1 MAAQL
6 NGKVMNQ
13 LAIFFSIFI
22 IIKFVADVT
31 GLTQSLGMYYLGT
44 LSTNI
49 AYMAFGLAVICTI
62 LGMKKELSKYAII
75 SLCLAI
81 GSQIIYAVV
90 FVVLWMLAGT
100 P

>member
-1 MAAQL
+1 MVAQL

-49 AYMAFGLAVICTI
+49 AYIEFGLAVIFTI
-62 LGMKKELSKYAII
+62 LGIKKELSKYAII
-75 SLCLAI
+75 LVCSAI
-81 GSQIIYAVV
+81 GIQILYAVV
-90 FVVLWMLAGT
+90 FVILWVLAGT